1 MLMVEKIKKKKC
13 KHCKEFFRP
22 DPRNASRQRYCSKPQ
37 CRKASKASS
46 QKRWLDKP
54 ENRDYFCGPQNVARV
69 QSWRCDHPDYWRRKK
84 NQGADA
90 LQDPLNQ
97 QIAVN
102 TKDTGDF
109 ATLALQDSW
118 ILQPAVLIGLIA
130 QMTGYA
136 LQDDIALAA
145 RRMQQLGFDILYPQ
159 LKGESH
165 GKKMVHPVLAYI
177 GVEKNRQSGSPLW

>member
-1 MLMVEKIKKKKC
+1 MVEKMKKKQC
-13 KHCKEFFRP
+13 KHCKELFRP
-22 DPRNASRQRYCSKPQ
+22 DPRNATRQRYCSKPQ

-54 ENRDYFCGPQNVARV
+54 ENRDYFRGPQNVARV
-69 QSWRCDHPDYWRRKK
+69 QSWRRDHPGYWRRKK

-90 LQDPLNQ
+90 LQDP
-97 QIAVN
+97 
-102 TKDTGDF
+102 
-109 ATLALQDSW
+109 W
-118 ILQPAVLIGLIA
+118 ILQPAVLICLIA

-145 RRMQQLGFDILYPQ
+145 RRMQQLGSDILYPQ

-165 GKKMVHPVLAYI
+165 GRKISDPPQSYPEPPQTVQLA
-177 GVEKNRQSGSPLW
+177 RSSPGP